1 MRCHLMDQVGP
12 NRFQFL
18 LDSMQALSEAYAAVN
33 AKQKLHVLRGPPET
47 ILPMLFKRWKITHLV
62 YEYDPDPYAC
72 DRDEEATKLAEEAGV
87 EVIVKHGFTLYDPRK
102 IIEKNK
108 GKAPIAYGASANQ
121 PSRRLRCT
129 GPFCKLIA
137 SIGDPAKPIDAPT
150 ELPDPGDTSL
160 DEPDR
165 ADHDVGPYRERDVN
179 HVSRKG
185 DDHGFD
191 TVLGPNG
198 DFSVPTC
205 VCAGR
210 AALIEQHGRAEPG
223 GGNVDDPRR
232 REGGARGS

>member
-108 GKAPIAYGASANQ
+108 GKAPIAYGASVG
-121 PSRRLRCT
+121 SR
-129 GPFCKLIA
+129 
-137 SIGDPAKPIDAPT
+137 
-150 ELPDPGDTSL
+150 
-160 DEPDR
+160 
-165 ADHDVGPYRERDVN
+165 VGA
-179 HVSRKG
+179 
-185 DDHGFD
+185 D
-191 TVLGPNG
+191 TVQ
-198 DFSVPTC
+198 DRS
-205 VCAGR
+205 A
-210 AALIEQHGRAEPG
+210 
-223 GGNVDDPRR
+223 
-232 REGGARGS
+232 S